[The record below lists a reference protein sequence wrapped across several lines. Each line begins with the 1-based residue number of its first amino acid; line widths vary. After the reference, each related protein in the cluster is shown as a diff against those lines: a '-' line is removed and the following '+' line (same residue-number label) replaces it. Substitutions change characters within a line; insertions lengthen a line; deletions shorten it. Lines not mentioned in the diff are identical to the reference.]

1 MRDSSGI
8 SPLKAVAES
17 PETVAF
23 MKENIPGGIIF
34 DKESIHEIMSS
45 AVSIPYFSKYE
56 QAMTMAD
63 TAVSEMIA
71 DGPVNED
78 ELLRIQRYINRFL
91 KK

>member
-1 MRDSSGI
+1 
-8 SPLKAVAES
+8 
-17 PETVAF
+17 
-23 MKENIPGGIIF
+23 
-34 DKESIHEIMSS
+34 MSS

-78 ELLRIQRYINRFL
+78 ELLRIQRDINRFL